1 MKTLL
6 FLICLLTASLC
17 KASTSDSL
25 KIDSLE
31 TVIIKQQ
38 WDMWLLKFEILE
50 LKLEQKQIIADCKKK
65 RKN

>member
-17 KASTSDSL
+17 KAAPPDSL

-50 LKLEQKQIIADCKKK
+50 LKLEHKQIIADCKKK